1 MQGDLSTSKLMQ
13 NICSAAIILIL
24 TAFPIYGLAQNG
36 SSETVGSFAP
46 PSWQT
51 VDDPELESKKDVLNL
66 ETEDGRQIVY
76 ELKPKGQGNRNW
88 RKRHWVYVAEDVSK
102 SAVRVRNSYLTREG
116 DDANEFFLIR
126 HGDVVIEAAMP
137 GRSNRLIE
145 TLNEGHVVGW
155 SWLFEPYRWHF
166 DVRSITL
173 VRALSLDAS
182 CLRARCEEDHTLGYM
197 LMKKFSQVMMERL
210 QATRVRALNV
220 YS

>member
-1 MQGDLSTSKLMQ
+1 MNKTTLTR
-13 NICSAAIILIL
+13 IL
-24 TAFPIYGLAQNG
+24 TEHPFFEDLPPEYIDILAG
-36 SSETVGSFAP
+36 CAKTVQF
-46 PSWQT
+46 
-51 VDDPELESKKDVLNL
+51 DPGE
-66 ETEDGRQIVY
+66 
-76 ELKPKGQGNRNW
+76 
-88 RKRHWVYVAEDVSK
+88 
-102 SAVRVRNSYLTREG
+102 YLTREG